1 MHFELYR
8 DEHQEWR
15 WKLHA
20 RNGLNIVTSGE
31 SYHKKDDAI
40 RAIRLVQATTDE
52 TPIRISAT

>member
-1 MHFELYR
+1 M
-8 DEHQEWR
+8 
-15 WKLHA
+15 
-20 RNGLNIVTSGE
+20 VTSGE